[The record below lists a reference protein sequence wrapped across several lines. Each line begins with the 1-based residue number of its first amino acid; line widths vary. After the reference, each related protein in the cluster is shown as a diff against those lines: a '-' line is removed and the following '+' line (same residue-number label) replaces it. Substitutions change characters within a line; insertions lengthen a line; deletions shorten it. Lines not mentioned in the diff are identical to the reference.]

1 MQDPRAF
8 NIFVINVCCS
18 GFAHGHGSEW
28 LCTPTRHPGRRRP
41 RGRTITRATQRR
53 QGDTAARPRAR
64 VRDGTRVTRPTSTR
78 NDGRRVGGVVRAET
92 YFQFWFPF
100 GRFCFLEFCSF
111 GAIRSELNRKMNRR
125 PSPRGS
131 RRSQSQ
137 SDRYVHAPTA
147 IARRGERQLRAAAAA
162 PGPRQIDLV
171 NLSIMRLRTHSNA
184 LFALRSWHSARAARL
199 SAQTLSMRFQRWLTT
214 WKSEWLPRSIS
225 NARMRPV
232 LAAPAVIQPLTLG
245 LE

>member
-1 MQDPRAF
+1 MVQNGSAHRPAIPDGADRAAGPSRARP
-8 NIFVINVCCS
+8 S
-18 GFAHGHGSEW
+18 GD
-28 LCTPTRHPGRRRP
+28 
-41 RGRTITRATQRR
+41 RATPPPDP
-53 QGDTAARPRAR
+53 GPEYGTA
-64 VRDGTRVTRPTSTR
+64 TRVTRPTSTR

-111 GAIRSELNRKMNRR
+111 GATIRSENRKMNRR